1 MIKVWKED
9 VNINLF
15 GDVDKDGAL
24 KIAERYRNELQK
36 VYPAADII
44 INVIEGRL
52 DFSSDSVPYLDSAVI
67 NAWEIAVS
75 EVV

>member
-67 NAWEIAVS
+67 NAWEIDLS
-75 EVV
+75 EVC